1 MRSRFAMFAGIVA
14 LSAWAIG
21 ISAQGHDHAAGQD
34 HDHAQ
39 AQDHDHAAGQDHD
52 HAQAGQHE
60 AGAHTHPEAAKLK
73 NPVKATPE
81 SIASGKK
88 IYDAQCTSCHGE
100 TGKGDGKMAASITG
114 EKPADLSDATWKHGS
129 SDGEIYTLI
138 RDGSKGTGMRGFA
151 TKLKTDDLWNVVNY
165 LRTLGPKPK
174 SN

>member
-21 ISAQGHDHAAGQD
+21 ISAQA
-34 HDHAQ
+34 
-39 AQDHDHAAGQDHD
+39 HDHAAGQDHD

-73 NPVKATPE
+73 NPVKVTPE
-81 SIASGKK
+81 SIAAGKK
-88 IYDAQCTSCHGE
+88 IYDTQCTNCHGE

-114 EKPADLSDATWKHGS
+114 EKPSDLSDATWKHGS
-129 SDGEIYTLI
+129 SDGEIFTLI

-165 LRTLGPKPK
+165 LRTLGPKPAK
-174 SN
+174 SH